1 MKAREHFDAP
11 TIRSV
16 RRRRAVAERAAGWSI
31 LVAEGTV
38 MIALKNI
45 LVPTDFSDTSANA
58 VRYAKAFAETF
69 QASLHLLHVVEE
81 LLVYAWTPPE
91 GSIPLAADI
100 RADLEVRTREQ
111 LHKLLTDAER
121 ERFHAHFL
129 ALTGSPFV
137 EIVRYAKE
145 QDIDL
150 IIMGT
155 HGRGPIAH
163 MLMGSVAEK
172 VVRKAPC
179 PVLTVRHPEH
189 EFVMP

>member
-1 MKAREHFDAP
+1 
-11 TIRSV
+11 
-16 RRRRAVAERAAGWSI
+16 
-31 LVAEGTV
+31 

-100 RADLEVRTREQ
+100 RTDMEARTREQ

-121 ERFHAHFL
+121 ERFRAHFL
-129 ALTGSPFV
+129 TLTGSPFV

-150 IIMGT
+150 IVLGT